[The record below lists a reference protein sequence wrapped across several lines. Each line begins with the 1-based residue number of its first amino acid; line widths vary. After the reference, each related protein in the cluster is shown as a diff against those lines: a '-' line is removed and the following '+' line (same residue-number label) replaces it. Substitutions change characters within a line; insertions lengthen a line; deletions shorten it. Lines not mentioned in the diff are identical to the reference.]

1 MCGAHSLISAKSIE
15 GENEMKVRVYGK
27 TVNEWYDEGGMLIQK
42 EVSYKDYDTEDGTV
56 WGIGTEDFSVERW
69 WKDTDRKW
77 VWTWDGK
84 KRNRGGYR
92 WFEEVRH
99 LSFRKCQ
106 RSELRKLLKTW
117 YPEAELIQL
126 R

>member
-1 MCGAHSLISAKSIE
+1 
-15 GENEMKVRVYGK
+15 MKVRVYGK
-27 TVNEWYDEGGMLIQK
+27 TVNEWYDEGGILIQK
-42 EVSYKDYDTEDGTV
+42 EVAYKDYDTEDGTV

-84 KRNRGGYR
+84 KRNRGGHR